1 MNYRPNPL
9 LNRRS
14 LLKLAALAG
23 GSAGLATLLSPR
35 LSYSADQ
42 NQASAKNIEA
52 IEEFLRQIRPVD
64 SQNLQLTEYSFETVT
79 VDRRGQIIDRRQ
91 GSARSWRQ
99 PLGNGSELEMVAIP
113 GGSFRRGSKNQEKGD
128 HTSSEKPE
136 NSVTTAAFFLSKY
149 PITQAQW
156 RAIAQLPKINL
167 ELNPAPSFFQGDNL
181 PVERV
186 SWYEAIEFCQRLS
199 RATGK
204 DYRLASESRW
214 EYACRA
220 GTTTPFYCGETLT
233 SERANYFAVYDPYA
247 EEPSSAYLART
258 TPVGSFAPNNF
269 GLYDMHGNVGEWCAD
284 SWHRNYEGTP
294 PLDGSA
300 WLDRDTRLQPRY
312 RSARLV
318 RGGSWGDEARHLRS
332 ANRTFCLPDQ
342 HYSVL
347 GLRVMADSLP

>member
-1 MNYRPNPL
+1 MNYSRNPI

-23 GSAGLATLLSPR
+23 GSAGIATLLSPR
-35 LSYSADQ
+35 IGNSAGS
-42 NQASAKNIEA
+42 NQPQSENIA
-52 IEEFLRQIRPVD
+52 DINEFLQQIRPIEP
-64 SQNLQLTEYSFETVT
+64 QNLQLTEYSFETVT
-79 VDRRGQIIDRRQ
+79 VNRQGQIIDRRQ
-91 GSARSWRQ
+91 GSARSWRE
-99 PLGNGSELEMVAIP
+99 PLANGSELEMVAIP
-113 GGSFRRGSKNQEKGD
+113 GGSFLRGSKNEEKGD

-136 NSVTTAAFFLSKY
+136 TSVTTTAFFLSKY

-167 ELNPAPSFFQGDNL
+167 ELNPDPSFFKGDNL
-181 PVERV
+181 PVEKI

-199 RATGK
+199 QATGK
-204 DYRLASESRW
+204 DYRLPSESRW

-247 EEPSSAYLART
+247 EEPTSAYLAKT

-284 SWHRNYEGTP
+284 SWHRNYQGNP

-300 WLDRDTRLQPRY
+300 WLDSDPRLHPRY
-312 RSARLV
+312 RPARLV

-332 ANRTFCLPDQ
+332 ANRTFCFPDK

-347 GLRVMADSLP
+347 GLRVMADSTG

>member
-1 MNYRPNPL
+1 MNYSPNPVFP
-9 LNRRS
+9 RRS

-23 GSAGLATLLSPR
+23 GSAAIATLLSSR
-35 LSYSADQ
+35 IGYSA
-42 NQASAKNIEA
+42 NSNKLNPENIAE
-52 IEEFLRQIRPVD
+52 IDDFLRQMRPLD
-64 SQNLQLTEYSFETVT
+64 PQKLPLTEYSFETVT
-79 VDRRGQIIDRRQ
+79 VDRTGKIIDRRQ
-91 GSARSWRQ
+91 GSARSWSQ
-99 PLGNGSELEMVAIP
+99 PLGKGSELEMVVIP
-113 GGSFRRGSKNQEKGD
+113 EGSFLRGSKNEEKGD

-136 NSVTTAAFFLSKY
+136 TSITIPTFFLSKY

-156 RAIAQLPKINL
+156 RAIAQLPQINL

-204 DYRLASESRW
+204 DYRLPSESRW

-247 EEPSSAYLART
+247 EEPSSAYLAKT
-258 TPVGSFAPNNF
+258 TPVGSFAPNHF

-284 SWHRNYEGTP
+284 LWHRNYEGTP

-300 WLDRDTRLQPRY
+300 WLDSDTRLHPRY

-332 ANRTFCLPDQ
+332 ANRTFCFPDQ

-347 GLRVMADSLP
+347 GLRVMADSTG